1 MTLVRDL
8 HKDVVGGVL
17 IAGFGVAV
25 AAHSLSAFSIG
36 TLSQMGPGF
45 FPLTLGVVLILSGVA
60 IAVKGHLS
68 APRTTKEAT
77 RHPPEWRAWFLI
89 CLGIASFV
97 VLAKYAGMVPATF
110 SIVFIS
116 AFADRKNNWRQALF
130 LALAMALVSVV
141 VFWWA
146 LQIQLPLFKWGS
158 A

>member
-1 MTLVRDL
+1 MTRVLNP
-8 HKDVVGGVL
+8 HKDVLGGIL
-17 IAGFGVAV
+17 ISGFGVAV
-25 AAHSLSAFSIG
+25 AAHSLSAFAIG

-45 FPLTLGVVLILSGVA
+45 FPLTLGVILFLSGVA

-68 APRTTKEAT
+68 EARAGRET
-77 RHPPEWRAWFLI
+77 MRHPPEWRAWSLI

-116 AFADRKNNWRQALF
+116 ALGDRQNNWHHALF
-130 LALAMALVSVV
+130 LALAMAVVSVV